1 MFHTQ
6 LCVSDGIMKR
16 YSFYFQLGYS
26 LCGRSEIEQ
35 KLSGGILHKLSTGTW
50 QANFQ
55 FTLLSKIDKI
65 LYNKILISL
74 FLLFIK

>member
-1 MFHTQ
+1 
-6 LCVSDGIMKR
+6 MKR
-16 YSFYFQLGYS
+16 YGFYFQLGYS
-26 LCGRSEIEQ
+26 LCGRSEIKQ
-35 KLSGGILHKLSTGTW
+35 KLSGGILDKLSTGTW
-50 QANFQ
+50 EAKFQ